1 MKVIL
6 LQDVKKQGKK
16 DDVIEVSDGY
26 AQNYLIKRGLAVRY
40 TTGSKAILEKELEE
54 KDSKEQ
60 DLIKNANLIKKQIE
74 KVELTFKVKTGKEGK
89 MFGTITSK
97 QITEELSK
105 KDIKIDRKMIKINV
119 PIDSL
124 GTHNV
129 NINLHKKVQAKAKI
143 IVNEE

>member
-97 QITEELSK
+97 QVAEELSK

>member
-97 QITEELSK
+97 QIVEELSK